1 MSRTAKTA
9 YLHFI
14 GVFGLILGVFTG
26 ISVETN
32 EGALEA
38 AKWLYENA
46 SPEYVILKLGSRGA
60 LLYDGKEAKFI
71 PCFKVNAIDST
82 AAGDTFTAALAHFY
96 LQGIDIQ
103 NATHLAHCAAAIS
116 VSRVGA
122 YTSIP
127 TKAEVLAFA
136 EAHPRR

>member
-1 MSRTAKTA
+1 MATKLTRKQFNLLTILVEANSPMSQRKLADTSGHSLSSVNRTLQELIANTPAEKLHA
-9 YLHFI
+9 Y
-14 GVFGLILGVFTG
+14 T
-26 ISVETN
+26 
-32 EGALEA
+32 
-38 AKWLYENA
+38 
-46 SPEYVILKLGSRGA
+46 
-60 LLYDGKEAKFI
+60 
-71 PCFKVNAIDST
+71 T

-96 LQGIDIQ
+96 LQGMDIQ